1 MIHMTH
7 YLRISLCLFLLYAI
21 SCKKADDSPVNTIEL
36 LTSTKWIDRE
46 IVNIDYDLKGK
57 IISIITDTIR
67 EGNSHLISLDTSK
80 NAIIR
85 YGCNENECTGDIYN
99 GKWELKNNRLIVYI
113 NREDL
118 GSLTDAIYLE
128 GDVIKISN
136 LELIVEIQFYSP
148 TLTISKRLR
157 QIKYI
162 SK

>member
-1 MIHMTH
+1 MIHIKN

-21 SCKKADDSPVNTIEL
+21 SCKKADVSPGSTIDL

-46 IVNIDYDLKGK
+46 LVNTDYDLKGK

-85 YGCNENECTGDIYN
+85 YGCDKTECTGAIYN
-99 GKWELKNNRLIVYI
+99 GKWELKNNRLIVNI
-113 NREDL
+113 NKEDL
-118 GSLTDAIYLE
+118 GSLTDAIFLE

-136 LELIVEIQFYSP
+136 LELIVEIQFNSP
-148 TLTISKRLR
+148 TSSISKRIK
-157 QIKYI
+157 QMKYI
-162 SK
+162 SN